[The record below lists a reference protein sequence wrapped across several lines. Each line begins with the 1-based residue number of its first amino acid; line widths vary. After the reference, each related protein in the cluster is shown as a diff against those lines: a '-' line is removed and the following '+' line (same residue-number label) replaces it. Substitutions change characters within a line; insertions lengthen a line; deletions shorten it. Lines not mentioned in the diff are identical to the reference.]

1 MTINKFSKFCN
12 KYNRVYKITIRSIS
26 RNNNKM
32 IYKHNPGNKFFFE
45 AYRIEDQPD
54 GPDPE
59 EGYQY
64 LARISDAY
72 DTEKTPLHWYRYRN
86 ITKFSSYA

>member
-1 MTINKFSKFCN
+1 MTIRKFSKFCN
-12 KYNRVYKITIRSIS
+12 KYNRVYKNTIRSIS

-32 IYKHNPGNKFFFE
+32 TYKRNPKNKFFFT
-45 AYRIEDQPD
+45 AYEIEDQQD
-54 GPDPE
+54 AYVK

-64 LARISDAY
+64 LARMSDAY

-86 ITKFSSYA
+86 LTKISSYV